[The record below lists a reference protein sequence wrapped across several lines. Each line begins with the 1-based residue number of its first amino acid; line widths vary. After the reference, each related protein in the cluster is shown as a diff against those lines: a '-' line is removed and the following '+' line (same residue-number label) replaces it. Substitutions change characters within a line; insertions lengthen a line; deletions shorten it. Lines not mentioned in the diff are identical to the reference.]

1 MISYVDDFKL
11 MMLVTLLALPL
22 VFLLRR
28 PKYAPA
34 GDSAPAAM
42 E

>member
-11 MMLVTLLALPL
+11 MMVVTLFALPL

-28 PKYAPA
+28 PK
-34 GDSAPAAM
+34 
-42 E
+42 